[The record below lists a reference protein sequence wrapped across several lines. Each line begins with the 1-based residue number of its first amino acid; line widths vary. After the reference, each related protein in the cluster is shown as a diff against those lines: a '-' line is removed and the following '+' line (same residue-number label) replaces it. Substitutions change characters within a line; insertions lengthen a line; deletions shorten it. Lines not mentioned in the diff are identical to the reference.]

1 MLRCTILH
9 PFSDPAKLVRGAMA
23 NFLIVG
29 DLPISA
35 DALERCVC
43 DLFHDASFTRS
54 SCFEDASR
62 MLRSEQKLDLV
73 IFDMWLPSLDELN
86 EVVRL
91 RRIST
96 MLPFLVVSSFIDRSL
111 LRAAKHQQVT
121 SLLSKTEG
129 RDRLSQTINAL
140 LMYRDCVAETQGS
153 EDVNLKP
160 MMHGLSLLSRHERLV
175 LKFIVHGLINK
186 QIAHRLS
193 IQESTVKAHIR
204 NIFRKLQVHSRVEAL
219 LEVSMLNLSGLL
231 PEANIYEEGVLEQS
245 IGTRSN

>member
-1 MLRCTILH
+1 
-9 PFSDPAKLVRGAMA
+9 MA

-43 DLFHDASFTRS
+43 DLVRDASFTRS
-54 SCFEDASR
+54 RCFEEASR
-62 MLRSEQKLDLV
+62 MLRSEQKIDLV
-73 IFDMWLPSLDELN
+73 IFDMWLPSLDDLN

-96 MLPFLVVSSFIDRSL
+96 MLPFLVVSSFIDRGL
-111 LRAAKHQQVT
+111 LRAAIKHQHAT

-140 LMYRDCVAETQGS
+140 LMYRDCVTGIQGS

-160 MMHGLSLLSRHERLV
+160 MMRGLSLLSRHERLV

-186 QIAHRLS
+186 QIAHKLNIR
-193 IQESTVKAHIR
+193 ESTVKAHIR

-219 LEVSMLNLSGLL
+219 LEVSMLNLAGLL
-231 PEANIYEEGVLEQS
+231 PEANIFGEGTFEQS